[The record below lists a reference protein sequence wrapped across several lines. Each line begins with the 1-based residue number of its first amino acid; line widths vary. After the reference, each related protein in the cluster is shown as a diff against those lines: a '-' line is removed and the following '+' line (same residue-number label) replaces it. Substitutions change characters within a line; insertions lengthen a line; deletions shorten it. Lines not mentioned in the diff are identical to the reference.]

1 MADIT
6 EESRTALRRLLL
18 TRQADDRVPGIF
30 GGVMRDGGLIWAEG
44 VGVADLDRPAE
55 PPAVDD
61 QFLIASNTKTFT
73 AVLIM
78 ALRDEGKLSLDD
90 TLETFVP
97 ESKHAGITIRQMLAH
112 VSGMQ
117 REPVGDIWET
127 LQNPTRDELVDGFS
141 QAERILRPH
150 HRWHY
155 SNLVYAILGEIVA
168 RIDGRDWFA
177 SLQARILD
185 PLGMKRT
192 TVGLAGPGVTGYY
205 VPPFSDVPVKEP
217 VLDVKALAPC
227 GGLASTASDMATWAS
242 FVANPVEEVLSPDT
256 VEEMCQPQIMADLE
270 RWQLAWGLGFMLLR
284 SGERLFVGHTGGM
297 PGHITGMF
305 THRDSGTA
313 GIALMNSSSAPDPAE
328 LAVSLANYVIDND
341 PAAPEPWV
349 AGAEVPAEFASVIG
363 RWYSEGA
370 PFVFSVKQGR
380 LEARPANAPAH
391 KPSSVFVK
399 VSDDVYRTESGRETG
414 ELLRLTRDE
423 SGQVVKMNWATYLV
437 TRQPYAFGEWL
448 L

>member
-1 MADIT
+1 MTDIT
-6 EESRTALRRLLL
+6 EPSQVALRRMLL
-18 TRQADDRVPGIF
+18 TRQADDRLPGIF
-30 GGVMRDGGLIWAEG
+30 GGVMRAGRLVWGEG
-44 VGVADLDRPAE
+44 VGSADLDRPGE
-55 PPAVDD
+55 PPTADD
-61 QFLIASNTKTFT
+61 QFLIASNSKTFT

-78 ALRDEGKLSLDD
+78 ALRDEGQLSLDD

-127 LQNPTRDELVDGFS
+127 LQNPTRDELVNGFS
-141 QAERILRPH
+141 QAERVLKPH

-155 SNLVYAILGEIVA
+155 SNLVYALLGEIIA
-168 RIDGRDWFA
+168 RIDDRDWFS
-177 SLQARILD
+177 SLQARILG

-192 TVGLAGPGVTGYY
+192 TVGLTGRAVTGYY

-217 VLDVKALAPC
+217 VLDLKALAAC
-227 GGLASTASDMATWAS
+227 GGLASTAEDMATWAS
-242 FVANPVEEVLSPDT
+242 FIADPTDEVLSADT

-284 SGERLFVGHTGGM
+284 SGERLYVGHTGGM

-305 THRDSGTA
+305 THRETGTA
-313 GIALMNSSSAPDPAE
+313 GIALMNCTSAPDPAE
-328 LAVSLANYVIDND
+328 LAVGLANYVLDND
-341 PAAPEPWV
+341 PVPPEPWV
-349 AGAEVPAEFASVIG
+349 PGTAVPDEFASVIG

-370 PFVFSVKQGR
+370 PFVFSVRHGR
-380 LEARPANAPAH
+380 LEARPANAPDY
-391 KPSSVFVK
+391 KPPSVFAK
-399 VSDDVYRTESGRETG
+399 VADDVYRTESGRETG
-414 ELLRLTRDE
+414 ELLRITRDDT
-423 SGQVVKMNWATYLV
+423 GKVVKMNWATYLV
-437 TRQPYAFGEWL
+437 TREPYAFGEWL